1 MEAKLFCQSCTMP
14 IDNLDDR
21 GTERGGSR
29 SSEYC
34 KYCYQSGV
42 FTQPDMT
49 LKQMKNIIATRM
61 NKMKLPENIIKLSLN
76 SLPKL
81 KRWQKVKVK
90 KN

>member
-14 IDNLDDR
+14 IDNVDNR
-21 GTERGGSR
+21 GTEKDGSR

-34 KYCYQSGV
+34 KYCYQGGV

-49 LKQMKNIIATRM
+49 LEQMKSIITTQM
-61 NKMKLPENIIKLSLN
+61 NKIKLPENIIKRSLD

-81 KRWQKVKVK
+81 KRWQKVKV
-90 KN
+90 